1 MSETKARR
9 YSVILILQRATLY
22 EHMLRRSHYRRGYHP
37 IIIGHLAEIVASIT
51 EQELEVRM
59 KLEIGDVHCKP
70 V

>member
-1 MSETKARR
+1 
-9 YSVILILQRATLY
+9 
-22 EHMLRRSHYRRGYHP
+22 MLRRSHYRRGYHP
-37 IIIGHLAEIVASIT
+37 IIVGHLAEIAASIT